1 MAKDSKTTPS
11 RHPRGE
17 ELREEERIRWRAV
30 AWATMCYLAVL
41 MMAVLLCI
49 LLGGCTTTKY
59 VTVPEYHTDTLKV
72 SHNVHDSIYVHDS
85 TFIKAVGDT
94 LLIERWHTQ
103 YRDRWKTDTVYQHR
117 VDSVPL
123 PYPVE
128 KKVEVPAEMTWWQ
141 QTRMHVGGVVLAL
154 LLMWLAVRLVNLW
167 REKRG

>member
-1 MAKDSKTTPS
+1 MAKDNKDL
-11 RHPRGE
+11 HE
-17 ELREEERIRWRAV
+17 EKRMRWRAV
-30 AWATMCYLAVL
+30 AWAIVCYLAVL
-41 MMAVLLCI
+41 AMAVLLCI

-72 SHNVHDSIYVHDS
+72 VQHQRDSIYLHDS
-85 TFIKAVGDT
+85 TYIKAAGDT
-94 LLIERWHTQ
+94 LLIEHWHTK
-103 YRDRWKTDTVYQHR
+103 YRDRWNTDTVYQHR

-141 QTRMHVGGVVLAL
+141 QTRMHVGGVVLML
-154 LLMWLAVRLVNLW
+154 LIMWLAVRLVNLW